1 MSEPV
6 DRPAIA
12 RRASYG
18 PRSPAVGGRGART
31 RQRLLDAAL
40 LQFAD
45 RGFYA
50 TSIDDIARTA
60 GVSRATLYQY
70 FESRDE
76 IATELLEECGSAL
89 LRVVRRLGAI
99 GPTAEGYDNLHWW
112 LGEWAYVYDKYA
124 TMFVQ
129 WAHIDSPNTQLRP
142 LITRFVD
149 GYTEAL
155 AERISEADIG
165 GVDPDHIAIA
175 LTTVIERVNYYLQT
189 QDIPVSP
196 DGAID
201 TLAMAVQCVLFP
213 DTPARA
219 FVHAHKPAPARRLV
233 PADRRSPTATRRLA
247 PSLPAVVDESNVAA
261 QRSIETLLRAGAAVF
276 ARDGY
281 RASSVDQILAESGL
295 SRRTFYKYFGS
306 RLDLLVVLS
315 DACAQEVSMLAR
327 TFSAATK
334 GDGLSSWVASFVDLT
349 DRDGGV
355 LRIWIEEP
363 EEPAVRHRG
372 EASLAELLEAITAV
386 VRRRKHPKG
395 YNPAAAAFIVLA
407 LLERLPHQGVTS
419 RYELGRDA
427 LVETITTFITRGVL
441 GTAR

>member
-50 TSIDDIARTA
+50 TAVDDIARTA

-89 LRVVRRLGAI
+89 LRVVRRLGAL

-142 LITRFVD
+142 LITRFVE
-149 GYTEAL
+149 GYTAAL
-155 AERISEADIG
+155 ADRIAEADVT

-196 DGAID
+196 DVAID
-201 TLAMAVQCVLFP
+201 TLAMAVQRVLFP
-213 DTPARA
+213 ATPARA
-219 FVHAHKPAPARRLV
+219 FTHRHEPARARRLI
-233 PADRRSPTATRRLA
+233 PADRRAPTATRRRA
-247 PSLPAVVDESNVAA
+247 PAPPAVAEESNAAA
-261 QRSIETLLRAGAAVF
+261 QQSIETLLRAGAAVF

-281 RASSVDQILAESGL
+281 RSSSVDQILAESGL

-306 RLDLLVVLS
+306 RLDLLVSLS
-315 DACAQEVSMLAR
+315 DACAQDVSALADG
-327 TFSAATK
+327 FAAAAQ
-334 GDGLSSWVASFVDLT
+334 GDGLTDWVASFVELT
-349 DRDGGV
+349 ERDGGV

-363 EEPAVRHRG
+363 EEPPVRHRG
-372 EASLAELLEAITAV
+372 EAALAHLLDAIEAV
-386 VRRRKHPKG
+386 LRKRKNPKG
-395 YNPAAAAFIVLA
+395 FDPTAGAFIVLA
-407 LLERLPHQGVTS
+407 LLERVPHQGVAT
-419 RYELGRDA
+419 RYELGRDD
-427 LVETITTFITRGVL
+427 LVGTITAFITRGVL
-441 GTAR
+441 GSSR